1 MLQFRARRRTVG
13 CMCLTA
19 LRRPSRCWRRWLF
32 LHEVV
37 SDYQVEVER
46 VLLIGD
52 DDVVRLQEVDDV
64 SQEDGCGLLRSHVI
78 ALSVTEPKDVLETD
92 GDSGLA

>member
-1 MLQFRARRRTVG
+1 
-13 CMCLTA
+13 
-19 LRRPSRCWRRWLF
+19 
-32 LHEVV
+32 
-37 SDYQVEVER
+37 VEVEWF
-46 VLLIGD
+46 LLIGD

-64 SQEDGCGLLRSHVI
+64 SQEDGRRFLRSHVV